1 MYLSYYGL
9 EFNPFDKEVDI
20 KYSFETNALKILNNR
35 LEFIKGHRG
44 IWLIT
49 GNTGLGKTHSIR

>member
-44 IWLIT
+44 I
-49 GNTGLGKTHSIR
+49 